1 MPERGMM
8 GAATMIKQIVDGD
21 CRTLTY

>member
-1 MPERGMM
+1 MPDRGMM

>member
-1 MPERGMM
+1 MPDRGMM

-21 CRTLTY
+21 YRTLTY